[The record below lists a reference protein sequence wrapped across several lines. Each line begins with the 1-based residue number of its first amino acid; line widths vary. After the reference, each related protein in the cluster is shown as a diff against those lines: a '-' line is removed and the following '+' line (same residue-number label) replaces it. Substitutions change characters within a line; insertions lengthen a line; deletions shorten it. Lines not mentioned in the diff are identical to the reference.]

1 MRACRPARALL
12 AAAVLAAPAP
22 AFASASALARP
33 ADAEARAALDLVYD
47 GDFHGAEAR
56 LAALAREHPDDPVLP
71 YLQALALEWR
81 LEQDPASRAHDA
93 EVLALADRA
102 LALAGVQ
109 LAPRP
114 RGRRALLARGAA
126 HGVKSRLHLF
136 RWEKG
141 PASREAV
148 RMREALARRA
158 GRGRRRRS
166 TSTSASAST
175 TTTPT
180 PCPRFF
186 KLVAFVL
193 RIPGGDRERGLE
205 RVARVARGGSLF
217 HDDEA
222 RVQMYD
228 IHSYF
233 ERKPDRALHWIREMW
248 RLHPGWPIWGLKLA
262 QLLGEPMGLWAE
274 SAAVAREILAT
285 AEEGRHPNY
294 QPVVAAMARVLLAEA
309 LLGDLRFEEAREAAL
324 GARSGAPGTPW
335 VAERAERVLARCLDL
350 ERRAGSPEALR
361 ASRCSRRRGGCAS
374 RATRP
379 PPRRPVGGR
388 SSPSR
393 ASDEGRLCAARES
406 LRRDGPRRR
415 ESSRAR
421 SSRAR
426 GSPGCGPSRASCS
439 RGRSRRG
446 RARAGARP
454 LPPRVGGAARAGGAA
469 RRGGRGD
476 PAPRARDDAA
486 RRAAARAV
494 GTAPRDLVFK
504 VPYKNHPSRP
514 VPHIF
519 VARGGRRYQ
528 TAASRQM
535 IAENGSRSL
544 L

>member
-1 MRACRPARALL
+1 MGARRPARALL
-12 AAAVLAAPAP
+12 AAAVLCRARPRP
-22 AFASASALARP
+22 RVGSALSRP

-102 LALAGVQ
+102 LGLADAQ
-109 LAPRP
+109 L
-114 RGRRALLARGAA
+114 GRDPGDARALLARGAA

-166 TSTSASAST
+166 TSTSASGST

-262 QLLGEPMGLWAE
+262 QLLGEPMGLWAAE
-274 SAAVAREILAT
+274 RRRRAGDRSPPRRRAATRTTSRWWRPWRGCSWRRRSSATCASRRPARRPA
-285 AEEGRHPNY
+285 ARARARPGR
-294 QPVVAAMARVLLAEA
+294 R
-309 LLGDLRFEEAREAAL
+309 G
-324 GARSGAPGTPW
+324 S
-335 VAERAERVLARCLDL
+335 AERAERVLARCLDL
-350 ERRAGSPEALR
+350 ERRAGSPEARALALLAQARRLR
-361 ASRCSRRRGGCAS
+361 ERGDEPSAEAACRRAFQS
-374 RATRP
+374 Y
-379 PPRRPVGGR
+379 PR
-388 SSPSR
+388 
-393 ASDEGRLCAARES
+393 E
-406 LRRDGPRRR
+406 
-415 ESSRAR
+415 
-421 SSRAR
+421 
-426 GSPGCGPSRASCS
+426 
-439 RGRSRRG
+439 RRG
-446 RARAGARP
+446 RASARPGRACAAGRPAAARELARAVLEGEGEPWLRPFARLVLARALESEGARARALDA

-469 RRGGRGD
+469 RRGGRRRSGAST
-476 PAPRARDDAA
+476 PATALPDAPPLE
-486 RRAAARAV
+486 R
-494 GTAPRDLVFK
+494 
-504 VPYKNHPSRP
+504 
-514 VPHIF
+514 
-519 VARGGRRYQ
+519 
-528 TAASRQM
+528 
-535 IAENGSRSL
+535 
-544 L
+544 